1 MMDEHGNGWPTWSQ
15 MNDTGKGIVIMVVIF
30 LIVTL
35 GQLFY

>member
-1 MMDEHGNGWPTWSQ
+1 MMDKDGKGLISWSQ
-15 MNDTGKGIVIMVVIF
+15 MDDTGKGIVIMVVIF